1 MIHTMRLILRHKD
14 SRKRLLFT
22 LTVLLLIQIGSHI
35 PTYGVNPDYMRLLI
49 VGNGA
54 LNLLDAMTGS
64 ALSSLS
70 LFTLSITP
78 YITASI
84 IMQLLSIAVPR
95 LERMVKEEVDGKEKF
110 EKITYIAAGILGY
123 VQAAAMAI
131 GLGRSGLLVSY
142 TWYNCLIVTFLWGTA
157 ALLAVLA
164 GKQIDKRGLGNGISL
179 ILLFNIVSS
188 MPADLYLLYQ
198 AVTEGQAATW
208 SVLNT
213 VLAATGVILLFLF
226 CVFLN
231 DAQKKIPVQY
241 SQKAGRGN
249 RYMGFDSFIP
259 IKVCI
264 AGVMPVIFASSI
276 MSLPSIGLA
285 LTGISLSGTAEEIFA
300 ALNSGNW
307 FRPDAPVYTLGYILY
322 VLLMFFFAYFYSYI
336 AFNPYEVS
344 ENLRKSGGTIAGIRP
359 GKPTMEYLVKQMKY
373 LIFIGNI
380 GLLVIATVPLLVSGM
395 MGLSGL
401 SLGGTSIII
410 ICGVILETRDKM
422 DAESKS
428 ARAADAILG
437 SGLIGNIL
445 PNIGGRKGGMA

>member
-1 MIHTMRLILRHKD
+1 
-14 SRKRLLFT
+14 
-22 LTVLLLIQIGSHI
+22 
-35 PTYGVNPDYMRLLI
+35 
-49 VGNGA
+49 
-54 LNLLDAMTGS
+54 
-64 ALSSLS
+64 
-70 LFTLSITP
+70 
-78 YITASI
+78 
-84 IMQLLSIAVPR
+84 
-95 LERMVKEEVDGKEKF
+95 
-110 EKITYIAAGILGY
+110 
-123 VQAAAMAI
+123 
-131 GLGRSGLLVSY
+131 
-142 TWYNCLIVTFLWGTA
+142 
-157 ALLAVLA
+157 
-164 GKQIDKRGLGNGISL
+164 
-179 ILLFNIVSS
+179 
-188 MPADLYLLYQ
+188 
-198 AVTEGQAATW
+198 
-208 SVLNT
+208 
-213 VLAATGVILLFLF
+213 
-226 CVFLN
+226 
-231 DAQKKIPVQY
+231 
-241 SQKAGRGN
+241 
-249 RYMGFDSFIP
+249 MGFDSFIP

-285 LTGISLSGTAEEIFA
+285 LTGISLSGTVEEIFA

-395 MGLSGL
+395 LGLSGL

-428 ARAADAILG
+428 ARAADAISG
-437 SGLIGNIL
+437 SGLIVNIL